1 METEAA
7 APPTPPPMG
16 IDPRSP
22 EFLNLRKACEM
33 GSARGCS
40 MFGVGLTQ
48 DGAASG
54 KRILK
59 FLRMGCE
66 RGDADGCYVMS
77 KLQILQRVPGGADA
91 AFRNSY
97 TACRMGQVQACTQ
110 TGLMFIE
117 GMGCKA
123 DMSKGLTV
131 LLNACD
137 KLESGQSCFQ
147 AARVIGALA
156 DDGMHIAW
164 KQTEGSEELNTQEM
178 MRGLLRKGCAFKNE
192 DACKYMN

>member
-1 METEAA
+1 
-7 APPTPPPMG
+7 
-16 IDPRSP
+16 
-22 EFLNLRKACEM
+22 
-33 GSARGCS
+33 
-40 MFGVGLTQ
+40 MFGLGLAQ
-48 DGAASG
+48 DGATSG
-54 KRILK
+54 KRVLK

-66 RGDADGCYVMS
+66 RGDADVCYVMS

-117 GMGCKA
+117 GMGCQA

-164 KQTEGSEELNTQEM
+164 KQNTEGSEELNTQEM
-178 MRGLLRKGCAFKNE
+178 LRGLLRKGCSFKNE
-192 DACKYMN
+192 DACK